1 MSFGRGYMVLLC
13 PLKGENTVCDA
24 VAWSVV
30 VDEVV
35 EGSQPLRRCL
45 FGGET
50 RDVANVAS

>member
-30 VDEVV
+30 VGEVV
-35 EGSQPLRRCL
+35 EGPLSASSEVPLRR
-45 FGGET
+45 
-50 RDVANVAS
+50 